1 MRSESTLLS
10 LTPLYLSHYYGY
22 NYIKLIGPRIKDCVN
37 ESTINLSSKQINIGL

>member
-10 LTPLYLSHYYGY
+10 LTPLYLSHYYG
-22 NYIKLIGPRIKDCVN
+22 YIKLIGPRIKDCVN